1 MRDEEA
7 FGRFVLAAY
16 PGLLRRAYFLVGDRG
31 HAEDLVQSALA
42 TGYLRWRRV
51 HEPEAYLRT
60 VMARTAIGWRSRRWN
75 GECPTDPLPDG
86 VETRDAF
93 ADVDRFDV
101 VRRALMSLPM
111 EQRAVVV
118 LRYFDDCTEAEIA
131 RVMGCSIGTVKSRAS
146 RALTALR
153 DSGLLAEEGQLR

>member
-7 FGRFVLAAY
+7 FGRFVLEAY

-31 HAEDLVQSALA
+31 HAEDLVQTALA
-42 TGYLRWRRV
+42 TGYLRWRRID
-51 HEPEAYLRT
+51 EPEAYLRT
-60 VMARTAIGWRSRRWN
+60 VMARTAIGWRSRRWSS
-75 GECPTDPLPDG
+75 EYPMDPLPDNMASG
-86 VETRDAF
+86 DAF
-93 ADVDRFDV
+93 ADVDRLDL
-101 VRRALMSLPM
+101 VRRALMSLPV

-118 LRYFDDCTEAEIA
+118 LRYFDDCTEAETA
-131 RVMGCSIGTVKSRAS
+131 RVLGCSIGTVKSRAS